1 MHNRNQKG
9 SLIPQDARS
18 HLPRLMDFKMERGQ
32 ESGYTQQQPNMSSFP
47 QENAYIL
54 NQDNWDMRSRGHFG
68 ENVQRADHRGRDARR
83 QAPGDPDY
91 CINYKERYRQDEQRT
106 VEFEPCIPKCDLRSE
121 MPHGWSRSSSQE
133 EYCTEEG
140 PYRRDHPE
148 RDPLDIFRTEEKRN
162 VQGRS
167 SDYMRLHPGDDS
179 FHWSPDSRQG
189 SREQE
194 SIRRSFPTEM
204 ESHQSYDFLV
214 NGQLL
219 QNHKIG
225 DLYIKE
231 VKPGPSRTGLPNL
244 ERNDDVPRFMS
255 DIPEPF
261 KRFLKG
267 GTNDSEQS
275 KRKRKSRFSD
285 ASMEEVAKTR
295 RM

>member
-1 MHNRNQKG
+1 MQNRNHKG
-9 SLIPQDARS
+9 SLLPQDMTS

-32 ESGYTQQQPNMSSFP
+32 RRACTPQQPNTSSFH

-54 NQDNWDMRSRGHFG
+54 NQGHWDTQSQGRFEDNVH
-68 ENVQRADHRGRDARR
+68 RADRRGRDGRR

-91 CINYKERYRQDEQRT
+91 PANYKERYQQDKQRT
-106 VEFEPCIPKCDLRSE
+106 VEFEPCISKCEPRSE
-121 MPHGWSRSSSQE
+121 MPHGWSRSSTQ
-133 EYCTEEG
+133 EYCTEEA
-140 PYRRDHPE
+140 PYRRGYPE
-148 RDPLDIFRTEEKRN
+148 RVPLDIFRPEEIRN
-162 VQGRS
+162 VQGQS
-167 SDYMRLHPGDDS
+167 PDYMLLRPDDDGL
-179 FHWSPDSRQG
+179 HWSPDRRQG

-194 SIRRSFPTEM
+194 STRRSFPTDM
-204 ESHQSYDFLV
+204 ESHHSHDLLV

-225 DLYIKE
+225 DLYMKE
-231 VKPGPSRTGLPNL
+231 AKPGLSRTGLSNL
-244 ERNDDVPRFMS
+244 ERNDVPRFMS

-267 GTNDSEQS
+267 GTNDSEQG

-285 ASMEEVAKTR
+285 ASMEELAKTR